1 MISFQS
7 ITNFRNRLE
16 ELVGFKRGVYKC
28 AKEEILAAFK
38 GVDITE
44 IRTNRDMILM
54 QDDAIVIKL
63 RLPDHR
69 QRLSRANGYRLIY
82 MVSMVKERV
91 VFMDI
96 YPKRGPLQQLDI
108 SREELLRLLAEYVD
122 EGANGLIVD
131 FEVK

>member
-1 MISFQS
+1 M
-7 ITNFRNRLE
+7 
-16 ELVGFKRGVYKC
+16 YKC

-122 EGANGLIVD
+122 EGANGLLVD